1 MLVLA
6 RKVSEQIVIGGDIVL
21 TVVRIVRGR
30 VQIGIE
36 APPEVQVVRDELL
49 RNPRSRRRARRH
61 LPEGES

>member
-6 RKVSEQIVIGGDIVL
+6 RRESEQIVIGDEIVL
-21 TVVRIVRGR
+21 TVLRIARGK
-30 VQIGIE
+30 VQIGIS
-36 APPEVQVVRDELL
+36 APCEVQVVRDELL